1 VKKRGDNE
9 KDKKGELLGRYIE
22 KILYG

>member
-9 KDKKGELLGRYIE
+9 EDKKGELLGRYIE